1 MSRVCII
8 FQVVKASY
16 QIGGCHQGWH
26 GRMEPG
32 SNDRATQRFEEFEEV
47 GCCGD
52 SRSYRTQTMRK
63 N

>member
-32 SNDRATQRFEEFEEV
+32 SNDRATQRFEEFKEV
-47 GCCGD
+47 GVD
-52 SRSYRTQTMRK
+52 LLLR
-63 N
+63 